1 MGKHDFTFQ
10 LTSFH
15 DAVLPQPLTFAPP
28 YANLATDPEGFSRF
42 WQFAHYAF
50 RLPDPAKFPAFPGEL
65 PPGDRITLDRFV
77 SSCRDLAGYTI
88 MSAHDS
94 VEMFPNAQSG
104 SGHRATFSP
113 SEVIRGASVLF
124 RQLYADDSGSYRSV
138 LSIVSKAHR
147 TTQDRF
153 TDQRADWLGVWRPV
167 HGKLLQQR
175 IEAIV
180 ARKSLRAQGAH
191 ESIPV
196 PFENESPS
204 ELLSIFFYGDLI
216 HWGESRPK
224 HDSLI
229 RDPLMQDLRKLRFL
243 EAMIGLAHFYLGIS
257 VMLTTAF
264 PKEKLGN

>member
-1 MGKHDFTFQ
+1 MANDNFTFQ

-28 YANLATDPEGFSRF
+28 YANLASDPQGFSRF

-50 RLPDPAKFPAFPGEL
+50 RLPDPATFPAFPAE
-65 PPGDRITLDRFV
+65 PQPEDRVTLDRFV
-77 SSCRDLAGYTI
+77 SSCRELAGYTM
-88 MSAHDS
+88 MSAHDT
-94 VEMFPNAQSG
+94 VEMFPNARSG
-104 SGHRATFSP
+104 SGHRATFSS

-124 RQLYADDSGSYRSV
+124 RQLYAEDSGSYRAV
-138 LSIVSKAHR
+138 VQIVSKTHR
-147 TTQDRF
+147 TTRDQF

-180 ARKSLRAQGAH
+180 ARKSLRAEGAH

-196 PFENESPS
+196 PFEHESPT
-204 ELLSIFFYGDLI
+204 ELLSVFFYGDLI
-216 HWGESRPK
+216 HWGNSRPK

-229 RDPLMQDLRKLRFL
+229 KNPLMQDLRKLRFL
-243 EAMIGLAHFYLGIS
+243 EAMVGLAHYYLGIS
-257 VMLTTAF
+257 AMLTTAF
-264 PKEKLGN
+264 PKIDN